1 MKKISILVQ
10 WLVILILAAV
20 VTYIVWRPLPQPD
33 YQPETWN
40 TWEGLT
46 VLSYAGI
53 ARRDQPDYPSVQRL
67 EEHLTALHEAGYRT
81 VRPEDV
87 QAYLAGTAPLP
98 SKALLLV
105 FEGGRK
111 EAFIRATPLLQRMG
125 FTAVITVPTA
135 YTRTWGGFYLK
146 KSDLRRVVRL
156 PQWQFGSMGHDAYDP
171 IPTGPAG
178 ATGRFLAN
186 RRWLGDGQEDAA
198 AFQERILQDYAH
210 SARLLEEATGRA
222 PLMFLYPFG
231 DAGQQSGAD
240 PLAEPANRA
249 GVTRHFGLA
258 ITGNGDPFNGPGRDP
273 WSLTRLRVPGT
284 WTGAE
289 LLKELDL
296 NRPRRAGH
304 EGFDRSADWVF
315 ERGGTLKAAALEL
328 GDGDVAWLRGTD
340 GWGDVE
346 IRATLSRGTN
356 GIASVYA
363 RYGGPAAWLRLSLG
377 GDGLRLQERL
387 GARLQTI
394 HRHPLGTA
402 PDESRTVRLR
412 LRNNR
417 AWVWLDDTAVG
428 VNLPLA
434 PMLRRGRVG
443 LGGEGGAT
451 KVSAFAANPLPARL
465 VLANSLRLIPDEARP
480 GVRAI
485 LPAWFKAGEA
495 PDLAETRQQDLL
507 LAAPAGIETIPMIT
521 GVETL
526 KDDAAAAALA
536 NELDQA
542 IAQASLK
549 PLIRALA
556 VDGPADALSAALREN
571 GYRVVHV
578 LTAGQALHQAPTLAR
593 VAYEDVVVIHETGA
607 AAEQALSR
615 LLHWIPASRVAVL
628 DDAGEPLGPDVRTA
642 RMADERPGKE

>member
-1 MKKISILVQ
+1 MKRISILVQ
-10 WLVILILAAV
+10 WVVILVLAAV
-20 VTYIVWRPLPQPD
+20 VTYILWRPLPRPE
-33 YQPETWN
+33 YRPETWN
-40 TWEGLT
+40 SWDGLT

-67 EEHLTALHEAGYRT
+67 EEHLTALRDAGYRT

-87 QAYLAGTAPLP
+87 QAFLAGTAPLP

-146 KSDLRRVVRL
+146 KSDLRRVARL

-171 IPTGPAG
+171 VTTGPAG

-186 RRWLGDGQEDAA
+186 RRWLGDGQEDAP

-210 SARLLEEATGRA
+210 SARLLEEATGRT

-258 ITGNGDPFNGPGRDP
+258 IVGNGDPFNGPDRDP

-289 LLKELDL
+289 LLRELDL
-296 NRPRRAGH
+296 NRPRRTRH
-304 EGFDRSADWVF
+304 EGFDRSEDWVF
-315 ERGGTLKAAALEL
+315 ERGGTLKTAAVEL

-356 GIASVYA
+356 GVTSVYA
-363 RYGGPAAWLRLSLG
+363 RYGGPGAWLRLSLAEE
-377 GDGLRLQERL
+377 GLRLQERL
-387 GARLQTI
+387 GARLQTV
-394 HRHPLGTA
+394 HRHAVKTA
-402 PDESRTVRLR
+402 PDEARTVRLR
-412 LRNNR
+412 IRNNR
-417 AWVWLDDTAVG
+417 AWVWLEDEAVG
-428 VNLPLA
+428 INLPVA
-434 PMLRRGRVG
+434 PVLRRGRVG
-443 LGGEGGAT
+443 LGVEGGAAR
-451 KVSAFAANPLPARL
+451 VGAFAVQPLPGRL
-465 VLANSLRLIPDEARP
+465 VLANSVRLIPEPARADL
-480 GVRAI
+480 RAV

-507 LAAPAGIETIPMIT
+507 LAAPAGIETIPLIT
-521 GVETL
+521 AVDTL

-536 NELDQA
+536 NDVDRA

-549 PLIRALA
+549 PLIRSLA
-556 VDGPADALSAALREN
+556 VDGPADALAAALREN

-578 LTAGQALHQAPTLAR
+578 LTAEQALHQAPTLAR
-593 VAYEDVVVIHETGA
+593 VAYEDVVIIHETGA
-607 AAEQALSR
+607 AAEQALNR
-615 LLHWIPASRVAVL
+615 LLHWIPAGRVAVMEEPR
-628 DDAGEPLGPDVRTA
+628 EPLGPDVRTA